1 MMTTEWTP
9 IVLLVSDPVMCSR
22 SDRVLRPYFPT
33 RRFVTWDINSTDSDA
48 EARAAVSSQPWDIVF
63 SVHNDLVF
71 SARELALMRLPLNLH
86 PAFPILPGI
95 GHDIIPILEQ
105 HTEVGVTLHEMMTKI
120 DSGTIFH
127 VDRISLRPNTTR
139 AQLRQM
145 TQSLCL
151 QTLEWAAHVIM
162 QASSIEEARR
172 LLTTRGNGAN
182 FTWGTSC
189 RTRKEVARLVENI
202 RKTTPESPI
211 LR

>member
-1 MMTTEWTP
+1 MTTGWTP

-22 SDRVLRPYFPT
+22 SDQVLRPCFPART
-33 RRFVTWDINSTDSDA
+33 FVTWDINSGSSDA
-48 EARAAVSSQPWDIVF
+48 EARAAVSSRPWDIVF

-86 PAFPILPGI
+86 PALPILPGR
-95 GHDIIPILEQ
+95 GHDIVPILEH
-105 HTEVGVTLHEMMTKI
+105 HTEVGVTLHEMTTEI
-120 DSGTIFH
+120 DSGRIFH
-127 VDRISLRPNTTR
+127 VDRTPLHRDTTR
-139 AQLRQM
+139 AQLRQL

-151 QTLEWAAHVIM
+151 RTLEWAAHVIK
-162 QASSIEEARR
+162 QAGSTAEARR

-182 FTWGTSC
+182 FAWGTPR
-189 RTRKEVARLVENI
+189 RTRKDVARLVENV